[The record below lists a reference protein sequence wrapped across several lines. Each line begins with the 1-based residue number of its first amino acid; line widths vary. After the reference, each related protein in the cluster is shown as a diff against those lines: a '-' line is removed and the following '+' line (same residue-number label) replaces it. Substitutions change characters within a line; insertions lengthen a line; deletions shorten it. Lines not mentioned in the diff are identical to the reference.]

1 MSSSTPARQPAG
13 TPAGGQFAA
22 TAHPEAGLT
31 LEQLADLEGCEDPTF
46 DPDDPYGAWMVEDGP
61 AVADDGVPAD
71 LSGLD
76 RYELAELRT
85 QVQGRLDVA
94 RREMEACAADRMQAR
109 DWGDQAWI
117 LRLNEAE
124 DAASAAMEAALV
136 DLHRISEA
144 SVAGRMSRDDMTP
157 EQRDLFDATFRHA
170 YEYGVA
176 RVGGIALETTDEAEE
191 FAAYVTH
198 QLTVNDFDEAGLELN
213 RMLADFEAE
222 RAGLLAAHL
231 AETPAEKTWAK
242 RMAQRSGL
250 CVDDVGAGW
259 AGRKEAAALRRFAD
273 RLGHEGFYVR
283 SEVTGRGLTFR
294 LTGGRPR
301 PRPEQGAA

>member
-1 MSSSTPARQPAG
+1 MPTHARQPAG

-46 DPDDPYGAWMVEDGP
+46 DPDDPYGAWMVEDAP
-61 AVADDGVPAD
+61 ATSGAVPDD

-85 QVQGRLDVA
+85 QAQGRLDAA
-94 RREMEACAADRMQAR
+94 RGHMESVSADRLHAQEWGDRLLLEQLDNAALAAD
-109 DWGDQAWI
+109 D
-117 LRLNEAE
+117 
-124 DAASAAMEAALV
+124 AMEHALA

-144 SVAGRMSRDDMTP
+144 QVAGRMSRDDMTP
-157 EQRDLFDATFRHA
+157 EQRDLVDATFRHA
-170 YEYGVA
+170 YEYGIA

-191 FAAYVTH
+191 FAAYVAH

-213 RMLADFEAE
+213 RMLADFEAD
-222 RAGLLAAHL
+222 RAGLLAARL
-231 AETPAEKTWAK
+231 AESLEEKTWAK
-242 RMAQRSGL
+242 RMAERSGL
-250 CVDDVGAGW
+250 CVDDVGSGW
-259 AGRKEAAALRRFAD
+259 AGRKQAAALRRFAD

-283 SEVTGRGLTFR
+283 SEVTGRGLAFR